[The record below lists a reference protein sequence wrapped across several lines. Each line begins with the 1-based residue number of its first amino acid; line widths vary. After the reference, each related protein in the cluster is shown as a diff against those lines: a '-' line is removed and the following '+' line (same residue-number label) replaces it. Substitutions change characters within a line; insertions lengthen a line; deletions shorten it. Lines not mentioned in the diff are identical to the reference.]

1 MRIVFLGDSITD
13 ANHIFLNN
21 GLGNGYVYQISE
33 KLKKRGGDFCILN
46 RGHDGATVQSLRRTL
61 VSDCLIKKPDIVSI
75 LIGCNDVGIVM
86 NTGKTLEKQEFAENY
101 EKLLVEI
108 KQETTAQILCAGPFI
123 FPEPLEYINWFP
135 VIDEVERIQVDVAK
149 RQQVK
154 YLPLQ
159 KKMQKYGEQYGY
171 SAITTDGIHL
181 TKRGSELLAEEWIKA
196 AAQIIT

>member
-21 GLGNGYVYQISE
+21 GLENGYVYQISE
-33 KLKKRGGDFCILN
+33 RLKKQRQDYTVLN
-46 RGHDGATVQSLRRTL
+46 RGHDGATVHSIRRTL
-61 VSDCLIKKPDIVSI
+61 VSDCFMKRPDIVSI
-75 LIGCNDVGIVM
+75 LTGCNDAGIVM

-101 EKLLVEI
+101 EKILEKI
-108 KQETTAQILCAGPFI
+108 KQETNAQIICVGPFI
-123 FPEPLEYINWFP
+123 FPEPLEYKNWFQ
-135 VIDEVERIQVDVAK
+135 VIDEAERIQADVAK

-159 KKMQKYGEQYGY
+159 KKMQKYGELYGY

-181 TKRGSELLAEEWIKA
+181 TDIGSELLAEEWIKTA
-196 AAQIIT
+196 SQIIV